1 MGIRGFIHAL
11 VSTRR
16 AAAEPDA
23 DERDN
28 VAEFTLRDV
37 FGPFASSQ
45 IIYGTEEANEV
56 AKSWS
61 ARPSG
66 PS

>member
-11 VSTRR
+11 VR
-16 AAAEPDA
+16 AGRVTVELDA
-23 DERDN
+23 DESDN

-45 IIYGTEEANEV
+45 IVYGSEEANEV